1 MSARSI
7 ATANVSWGLVSVPVK
22 VYSTGESA
30 TKVSFNWIHKDCGS
44 RLKQQYVC
52 AKDGAVVPRDDM
64 VKGYEFAKDQYVL
77 FTPDELKALEAQ
89 SDGAVQIEEFV
100 PADQVERVYSD
111 KFYYLGPDKGGD
123 RAYRLLSRAMRDT
136 GLSALGR
143 YAARGQQYLV
153 LLSPL
158 RDGIVMEQ
166 LRYADEVRDFSE
178 VPIGDADV
186 KDEELTLAKQLI
198 EQVAAEEFEPTKYS
212 DEVRKRVLE
221 LIEGKIQGQEITA
234 APEEEP
240 QAQIIDL
247 MDALKKSLAAD
258 EDAERKPAKRAARS
272 KAGAGAKKKAA
283 GAR

>member
-1 MSARSI
+1 
-7 ATANVSWGLVSVPVK
+7 VK

-30 TKVSFNWIHKDCGS
+30 AKVSFNWIHEGCGS
-44 RLKQQYVC
+44 RLKQQYIC
-52 AKDGAVVPRDDM
+52 AKDGVVVPREDM

-77 FTPDELKALEAQ
+77 FTPDELKALEAT

-100 PADQVERVYSD
+100 PADEVDRVYSD

-123 RAYRLLSRAMRDT
+123 RAYRLLSKAMRET

-153 LLSPL
+153 LLSPME
-158 RDGIVMEQ
+158 DGIVMEQ

-186 KDEELTLAKQLI
+186 KDEELKLAKQLI
-198 EQVAAEEFEPTKYS
+198 EQVAADEFKPEKYS
-212 DEVRKRVLE
+212 DEVRARVLE

-247 MDALKKSLAAD
+247 MDALKKSLAGD
-258 EDAERKPAKRAARS
+258 EDAERKPARRSART
-272 KAGAGAKKKAA
+272 KKTGAKKKAA
-283 GAR
+283 GGG

>member
-1 MSARSI
+1 MAARSI
-7 ATANVSWGLVSVPVK
+7 ATANISWGLVSVPVK

-30 TKVSFNWIHKDCGS
+30 AKVSFNWIHEGCGS
-44 RLKQQYVC
+44 RLKQQYIC
-52 AKDGAVVPRDDM
+52 AKEGVVVPREDM

-77 FTPDELKALEAQ
+77 FTPDELKALEAT
-89 SDGAVQIEEFV
+89 SDGAVSIEEFV
-100 PADQVERVYSD
+100 PADQVDRVFSD

-123 RAYRLLSRAMRDT
+123 RAYRLLSKAMRET
-136 GLSALGR
+136 GLSGLGR

-153 LLSPL
+153 LLSPME
-158 RDGIVMEQ
+158 DGIVMEQ

-186 KDEELTLAKQLI
+186 KDEELKLAKQLI
-198 EQVAAEEFEPTKYS
+198 EQVASEAFEPEKYH
-212 DEVRKRVLE
+212 DEVRARVME

-247 MDALKKSLAAD
+247 MDALKKSLSAD
-258 EDAERKPAKRAARS
+258 DGDAERKPAKRSARGS
-272 KAGAGAKKKAA
+272 KSGGKKKAA
-283 GAR
+283 GGG

>member
-7 ATANVSWGLVSVPVK
+7 ATANISWGLVSVPVK

-30 TKVSFNWIHKDCGS
+30 AKVSFNWIHEGCGS
-44 RLKQQYVC
+44 RLKQQYIC
-52 AKDGAVVPRDDM
+52 AKEGVVVPREDM

-77 FTPDELKALEAQ
+77 FTPDELKALEAT
-89 SDGAVQIEEFV
+89 SDGAVSIEEFV
-100 PADQVERVYSD
+100 PAEQVDRVYSD
-111 KFYYLGPDKGGD
+111 RFYYLGPDKGGD
-123 RAYRLLSRAMRDT
+123 RAYRLLSKAMRET

-153 LLSPL
+153 LLSPME
-158 RDGIVMEQ
+158 DGIVMEQ

-178 VPIGDADV
+178 VPIGDAEV
-186 KDEELTLAKQLI
+186 KDQELKLAKQLI
-198 EQVAAEEFEPTKYS
+198 EQVAAEEFHPEKYS
-212 DEVRKRVLE
+212 DEVRARVLE

-247 MDALKKSLAAD
+247 MDALKKSLAKD
-258 EDAERKPAKRAARS
+258 EDAERKPAKRAARA
-272 KAGAGAKKKAA
+272 KKPAAKKKAA
-283 GAR
+283 GGG